1 MGLAV
6 VFWLFLVAAPDA
18 GFVEALRG
26 LMATFPIF
34 SAALTAGFT
43 RVFAVDFGWLFGGFF
58 GEGALVGLAGAC
70 LALGVFTALVV
81 IAFLVGFSVGFA
93 TTLGLDLGFFEGL
106 AVDTF

>member
-1 MGLAV
+1 
-6 VFWLFLVAAPDA
+6 
-18 GFVEALRG
+18 
-26 LMATFPIF
+26 MATFPVF
-34 SAALTAGFT
+34 SEAFTAGFT

-93 TTLGLDLGFFEGL
+93 TTLGLDLWFFEGL

>member
-1 MGLAV
+1 V
-6 VFWLFLVAAPDA
+6 
-18 GFVEALRG
+18 
-26 LMATFPIF
+26 
-34 SAALTAGFT
+34 
-43 RVFAVDFGWLFGGFF
+43 
-58 GEGALVGLAGAC
+58 GAC